1 MTVIIYVTG
10 ENERK
15 IIGILKHKGVHME
28 VMKELQRKIESVRS
42 ELDEAVLQ
50 EDEFDQCY
58 QKSTELDEL
67 IEQYLERKE
76 KLRNLF

>member
-1 MTVIIYVTG
+1 
-10 ENERK
+10 
-15 IIGILKHKGVHME
+15 ME
-28 VMKELQRKIESVRS
+28 AMRELQRKIESVRS